1 MDVAILHHRADV
13 EVAGAKFVEGGDAL
27 DKLAATVGYGLGDAF
42 TQKYVQTKL
51 GGHEIIAVRIAA
63 WLRIPKLMAEDGVQI
78 RLQALWHGL
87 RPLQHPDQPLLH
99 PRRRRRGGARVYH
112 AAHAA
117 AQLHRYGRLR
127 TAALAL

>member
-1 MDVAILHHRADV
+1 MDVAILHHRADA

-63 WLRIPKLMAEDGVQI
+63 WLRIPKLMAEDGVHIKPSRQ
-78 RLQALWHGL
+78 RLHI
-87 RPLQHPDQPLLH
+87 PSTPDVVA
-99 PRRRRRGGARVYH
+99 PRYECF
-112 AAHAA
+112 
-117 AQLHRYGRLR
+117 L
-127 TAALAL
+127 